1 MDSDSRTELFSQS
14 LLQALHEIQNAQL
27 IRRAKEDQAEYGFKH
42 ALVQETA
49 YASLLRHDRKRL
61 HRLVAE
67 ALEQATPERLDE
79 LAPRLAEHF
88 DEAGET
94 ERALSYLQRAAE
106 NAAARYANHEA
117 LDFYTRALDAA
128 EELETDTRDSLYR
141 ARGVVYERIGEFD
154 KARADLE
161 NALQI
166 AQQTGN
172 SFAEWQSLM
181 DLGFAWT
188 ARDFARAGE
197 FFEKALVL
205 ARASNDKARLAHT
218 LNRVGNWYANNDEP
232 QRAAAYHAEALA
244 MFEASNDVRGIAE
257 THDLL
262 NMMSALGGNY
272 VAAEKHA
279 QAALEAFEALHDPF
293 AVTNTR
299 IASYLI
305 YSLGQGDT
313 LPVLDAWADR
323 KLEDKLALVKRETQQ
338 LGWRAGEAF
347 ALLVLGE
354 AFSVDGQYGRALE
367 LLARGIE
374 LAREIQHRQWY
385 AATTLMYGETLAHVL
400 NFESAQ
406 VYLESA
412 LRLARELGSR
422 YWTLN
427 GSGFLAAVLIKQSEL
442 IRAAEVLDAAMPQN
456 APAQSIGKRQV
467 WASRVEL
474 ALARQETDHA
484 LEILALLLRDTIE
497 LKETTV
503 IPRVWLLRA
512 QAMFQKKELRQ
523 AESLLLA
530 ARTKSRTTN
539 QPSWEWRARAH
550 LARVYRAQGRDAE
563 AEREANAAQNIVTA
577 LADTLNDVTLRETFV
592 TRARQMIWGA

>member
-1 MDSDSRTELFSQS
+1 MNSDFRTAALPKALNEILF
-14 LLQALHEIQNAQL
+14 AQL
-27 IRRAKEDQAEYGFKH
+27 IRRADENDDAFWFKH
-42 ALVQETA
+42 ALVQDTA
-49 YASLLRHDRKRL
+49 YSSLMRHDRKRL
-61 HRLVAE
+61 HRLVGE
-67 ALEQATPERLDE
+67 ALERAYPERVDD

-88 DEAGET
+88 EEAGDT
-94 ERALSYLQRAAE
+94 ARALAYLQRAAE
-106 NAAARYANHEA
+106 NAAARYANREA
-117 LDFYTRALDAA
+117 LDFYTRTLDVA
-128 EELETDTRDSLYR
+128 EELEADTRGSLYR

-161 NALQI
+161 KARRI
-166 AQQTGN
+166 AQESGDAYT
-172 SFAEWQSLM
+172 EWQSLM
-181 DLGFAWT
+181 DLGYAWT
-188 ARDFARAGE
+188 SRDYARTGE
-197 FFEKALVL
+197 YYEKALEL
-205 ARASNDKARLAHT
+205 ARASNDERRIAHT

-244 MFEASNDVRGIAE
+244 MFEALNDVRGIAE

-323 KLEDKLALVKRETQQ
+323 KLEDKLALVMRETQQ

-400 NFESAQ
+400 NFEAAQ

-412 LRLARELGSR
+412 LRMARELGSR

-427 GSGFLAAVLIKQSEL
+427 GSGFLAAVLVKQNEL
-442 IRAAEVLDAAMPQN
+442 TRAAEVLDAALLQN

-474 ALARQETDHA
+474 ALARQEPDRA

-530 ARTKSRTTN
+530 ARAKSRTTN
-539 QPSWEWRARAH
+539 QPPWEWRVCAH
-550 LARVYRAQGRDAE
+550 LAQVYRAQGRGAD
-563 AEREANAAQNIVTA
+563 AEREADAAQNIVTA
-577 LADTLNDVTLRETFV
+577 LANTLNDATLRETFV